1 MTIKSLDYSC
11 YASFMRLLFKEE
23 ILLLESVICFTS
35 LFSTG
40 FQLIH
45 VKRMKNK
52 NNEDAQRG
60 HAQLFK

>member
-1 MTIKSLDYSC
+1 MHV
-11 YASFMRLLFKEE
+11 MRILFKEE
-23 ILLLESVICFTS
+23 ILLLESVIRFTS

-45 VKRMKNK
+45 VKRMKFK